1 MSTRVFILSDH
12 TGITAGSI
20 ARALLAQFPD
30 QDFALEEHPF
40 LDDRNKISV
49 MAEQIESLVLAGTP
63 PLVFSSIVDRDSR
76 ALLKEKS
83 GGHLFDIFQAFTP
96 GLEGLLGV
104 AASAVAGHLHGIGNA
119 DLYIE
124 RIRALDYAIIHDDGS
139 ITKNYAQADTILIGV
154 SRSGKTPTCLYL
166 ALHNGLQ
173 AANYPLVDED
183 MEATRLP
190 AILRDHIGK
199 LVALTIDPEQLH
211 RIRQQRRQGSRYSS
225 LEQCQWEVHQAEAL
239 FHKYRIPVIDTT
251 AISIEEITTRIT
263 TEIMQDT
270 KYQDEQ

>member
-1 MSTRVFILSDH
+1 MSRRVFILSDH

-30 QDFALEEHPF
+30 QDFELEEHPF
-40 LDDRNKISV
+40 LDDKEKLSAV
-49 MAEQIESLVLAGTP
+49 ADQIESLVLAGTP
-63 PLVFSSIVDRDSR
+63 PLVFSSIVDKDSR
-76 ALLKEKS
+76 TLLGNKADW
-83 GGHLFDIFQAFTP
+83 HLFDIFQAFTP
-96 GLEGLLGV
+96 GLEKLLGV
-104 AASAVAGHLHGIGNA
+104 AASPVAGHLHGIGNA
-119 DLYIE
+119 GLYSE
-124 RIRALDYAIIHDDGS
+124 RIQALDYAMVHDDGG
-139 ITKNYAQADTILIGV
+139 ITKSYAQADTILIGV

-239 FHKYRIPVIDTT
+239 FRNYHIPVIDTT
-251 AISIEEITTRIT
+251 AISIEEIAMRIT
-263 TEIMQDT
+263 SKIMRM
-270 KYQDEQ
+270 

>member
-1 MSTRVFILSDH
+1 MSCRVFILSDH

-20 ARALLAQFPD
+20 ARALLAQFPH

-40 LDDRNKISV
+40 LDDRKKLSAV
-49 MAEQIESLVLAGTP
+49 AEQIESLVQAGTP
-63 PLVFSSIVDRDSR
+63 PLVFSSIVDGDSR

-83 GGHLFDIFQAFTP
+83 GGRLFDIFQAFTP
-96 GLEGLLGV
+96 GLEELLGV
-104 AASAVAGHLHGIGNA
+104 AASPVAGHLHGIGNA

-124 RIRALDYAIIHDDGS
+124 RIRALDYAIIHDDGG
-139 ITKNYAQADTILIGV
+139 ITKNYAKADTILIGV

-183 MEATRLP
+183 LEAARLP
-190 AILRDHIGK
+190 ALLQEHRGK
-199 LVALTIDPEQLH
+199 LVALTIDAAQLH
-211 RIRQQRRQGSRYSS
+211 RIRQQRRPGSRYSS

-239 FHKYRIPVIDTT
+239 FREYRIPVIDTT
-251 AISIEEITTRIT
+251 AISIEEIATRIT
-263 TEIMQDT
+263 TEIMQDM
-270 KYQDEQ
+270 Y

>member
-40 LDDRNKISV
+40 LDNMEKVSAIAD
-49 MAEQIESLVLAGTP
+49 QIESLVQSGSP

-76 ALLKEKS
+76 TLLGEKS
-83 GGHLFDIFQAFTP
+83 GWHLFDIFQAFTP
-96 GLEGLLGV
+96 GLKKFLGT
-104 AASAVAGHLHGIGNA
+104 AASPVAGHLHGIGNTA
-119 DLYIE
+119 LYSE
-124 RIRALDYAIIHDDGS
+124 RIQALDYAMLHDDGS
-139 ITKNYAQADTILIGV
+139 ITRNYAQADVILIGV
-154 SRSGKTPTCLYL
+154 SRSGKTPTCMYL

-183 MEATRLP
+183 LETTRLP
-190 AILRDHIGK
+190 AILRDHLDK
-199 LVALTIDPEQLH
+199 LVALTIEPEQLH

-225 LEQCQWEVHQAEAL
+225 LEQCQWEVHQAETL
-239 FHKYRIPVIDTT
+239 FRKYRIPVIDTT
-251 AISIEEITTRIT
+251 AISIEEIAMRIT

-270 KYQDEQ
+270 K